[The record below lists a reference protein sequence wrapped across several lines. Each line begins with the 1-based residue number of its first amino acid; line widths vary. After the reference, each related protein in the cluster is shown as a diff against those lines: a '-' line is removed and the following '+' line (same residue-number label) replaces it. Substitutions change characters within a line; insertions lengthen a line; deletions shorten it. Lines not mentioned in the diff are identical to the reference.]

1 MKQVVSILGFFAAIS
16 CANAQSWEPKAWQ
29 KYLIEQQVK
38 ADTLNNCYSIM
49 AKHSIKSKKLDPA
62 VLNFGTFYAPEPKG
76 ILQEMEEAEDW
87 ERIRRGEYE
96 SRNIIADFIGSA
108 FVEIL
113 NGIFFR

>member
-29 KYLIEQQVK
+29 KYP
-38 ADTLNNCYSIM
+38 IM
-49 AKHSIKSKKLDPA
+49 TKHSIKSKKLDPA

-76 ILQEMEEAEDW
+76 ILQEMEEAEDL

>member
-1 MKQVVSILGFFAAIS
+1 MLLHNGKTPYKVEEIRPCCFEFWNIL
-16 CANAQSWEPKAWQ
+16 C
-29 KYLIEQQVK
+29 
-38 ADTLNNCYSIM
+38 TR
-49 AKHSIKSKKLDPA
+49 
-62 VLNFGTFYAPEPKG
+62 TKG

-113 NGIFFR
+113 NGIFLDKNDYNTKTIC